1 MMKKEKIGLNRKTK
15 EDVWIITREIY
26 KKTSISCTK
35 LNQKIRIEV
44 NKLDYAIG
52 VILPIECEDKK

>member
-15 EDVWIITREIY
+15 KDVWRVKREIY
-26 KKTSISCTK
+26 EKTSVSCTK

-44 NKLDYAIG
+44 NKLDYAIE

>member
-15 EDVWIITREIY
+15 KMFEELKERFT

-52 VILPIECEDKK
+52 VILPIECKDEK